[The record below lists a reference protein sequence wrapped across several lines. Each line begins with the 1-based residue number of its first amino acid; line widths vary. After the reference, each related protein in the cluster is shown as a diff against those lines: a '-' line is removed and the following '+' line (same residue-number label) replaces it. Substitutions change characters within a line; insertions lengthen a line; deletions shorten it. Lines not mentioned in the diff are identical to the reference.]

1 MCADTADTGRVE
13 ALGRENMR
21 PVTKNIV
28 ITSAVYKNNLFSCC
42 AIKHC

>member
-13 ALGRENMR
+13 VLGRENMR
-21 PVTKNIV
+21 LVTKV
-28 ITSAVYKNNLFSCC
+28 ITSAVYKNNLFSRC